1 MSLSEQERAKLL
13 EQREKLEQQIKD
25 LKAQPLGRTMA
36 AARFRQEDLT
46 ALAKK
51 MVAIDKK
58 LGRVVG

>member
-36 AARFRQEDLT
+36 ATRFRQEDLT

-58 LGRVVG
+58 LGREVG